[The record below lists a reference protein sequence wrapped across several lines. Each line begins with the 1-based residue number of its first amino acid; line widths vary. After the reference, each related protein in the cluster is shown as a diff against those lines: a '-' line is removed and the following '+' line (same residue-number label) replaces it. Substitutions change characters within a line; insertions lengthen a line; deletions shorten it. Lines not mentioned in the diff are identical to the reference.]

1 RPFAT
6 AIPTLAAASSGE
18 AATGLPKE
26 PENPIA
32 HRRGHVSQV
41 RSPRFQHSVHLPPEF
56 RAIARRSFAIGS
68 VFMNCSTKPPISTM
82 FALCSRRREVSH
94 GSALPPVGGSPFAQP
109 GQSGADVGS
118 RGRKRVPAPALATNG
133 WQAGLSK

>member
-1 RPFAT
+1 FAT

-41 RSPRFQHSVHLPPEF
+41 RSPRFQLSVHLPPEF
-56 RAIARRSFAIGS
+56 RAIARRSFASGS
-68 VFMNCSTKPPISTM
+68 FVSLRRGRRAPASPA
-82 FALCSRRREVSH
+82 ALQAERRELLFRQL
-94 GSALPPVGGSPFAQP
+94 GETREQIDFMLGKPE
-109 GQSGADVGS
+109 GA
-118 RGRKRVPAPALATNG
+118 A
-133 WQAGLSK
+133 

>member
-56 RAIARRSFAIGS
+56 RAIARRSFASGS
-68 VFMNCSTKPPISTM
+68 IAYPT
-82 FALCSRRREVSH
+82 
-94 GSALPPVGGSPFAQP
+94 
-109 GQSGADVGS
+109 GADI
-118 RGRKRVPAPALATNG
+118 RA
-133 WQAGLSK
+133 AGLSHGQPSMRLIPASPRRT

>member
-41 RSPRFQHSVHLPPEF
+41 RSPRFQLSVHLPPEF
-56 RAIARRSFAIGS
+56 RAIARRSFASGS
-68 VFMNCSTKPPISTM
+68 K
-82 FALCSRRREVSH
+82 ALICMDDLVSRPSRSPDRCELRHVSAIRFPA
-94 GSALPPVGGSPFAQP
+94 GCPV
-109 GQSGADVGS
+109 
-118 RGRKRVPAPALATNG
+118 RLAG
-133 WQAGLSK
+133 CWRQAGGGRV